1 MHGPDSGAEL
11 FIVEGDSAS
20 ISVAAA
26 RQSRFQAVLPMQGKP
41 MNALRASE
49 AKVAANPWFAAL
61 AQALGAGWGDRFDL
75 SKRRYERLLLLMDP
89 DADGIHCGALLS
101 MFLFRWMRPLLE
113 GGHVW
118 MVRAPVG
125 ELRLPAPEGTVLA
138 YTPPQFQ
145 ALADRARGLG
155 EGQAT
160 LLRYRGLAG
169 LDRGLLQQ
177 TCLDPA
183 SRVAHAM
190 QVRDAEM
197 AIEVF
202 GGGAD

>member
-1 MHGPDSGAEL
+1 
-11 FIVEGDSAS
+11 
-20 ISVAAA
+20 
-26 RQSRFQAVLPMQGKP
+26 
-41 MNALRASE
+41 
-49 AKVAANPWFAAL
+49 
-61 AQALGAGWGDRFDL
+61 
-75 SKRRYERLLLLMDP
+75 
-89 DADGIHCGALLS
+89 
-101 MFLFRWMRPLLE
+101 MFLYRWMRPLLE
-113 GGHVW
+113 AGHVW

-145 ALADRARGLG
+145 ALADRARALG

-169 LDRGLLQQ
+169 LDRSLLQEA
-177 TCLDPA
+177 CLDPA

-202 GGGAD
+202 GRGAD